1 MNKTKYKVR
10 LCQYSTDFII
20 ADMDS
25 FKEDE
30 TPKPLYIFYY
40 DFIPQDYFL
49 EIEMG
54 YLNQE

>member
-1 MNKTKYKVR
+1 
-10 LCQYSTDFII
+10 
-20 ADMDS
+20 MDS